1 MTEPRQTTPSDLP
14 DEAVLLDVREQ
25 HEWDAGHAPN
35 AVHVPLAD
43 VPTRLADLPAMDG
56 PLPVICKAGG
66 RSARAAAWLAGQG
79 HEVIN
84 VDGGM
89 QAWEAAG
96 KPVVTNDGTP
106 GRTV

>member
-1 MTEPRQTTPSDLP
+1 MAARRA
-14 DEAVLLDVREQ
+14 EAVR
-25 HEWDAGHAPN
+25 
-35 AVHVPLAD
+35 PLAE
-43 VPTRLADLPAMDG
+43 R
-56 PLPVICKAGG
+56 
-66 RSARAAAWLAGQG
+66 LAGQG

-96 KPVVTNDGTP
+96 KPVVTDDGTP